1 MVDELRE
8 IFERVQQQPE
18 AVQRQIAVLIE
29 QALAQVQESDALPDT
44 ARESYAGA
52 WSDLPEDDEF
62 ETLDKLRH
70 ESPPSPP
77 VEEQLRWLDE
87 P

>member
-29 QALAQVQESDALPDT
+29 QALEQASGIAADD

-87 P
+87 S